1 MTKTYDGEK
10 FPSSTF
16 VVFSNRLLALIVAC
30 FLVYGPFAQRS
41 NNNSGKGPKPHAPLL
56 QFAPCSFSNVLR

>member
-1 MTKTYDGEK
+1 MTKTYDDEK

-30 FLVYGPFAQRS
+30 FLVYGPFAQRG
-41 NNNSGKGPKPHAPLL
+41 NNGKGPKPHAPLL